1 MTLQLGI
8 CYISQGRRNLRSA
21 VNDASQALETATSDN
36 NTVIYD
42 NTLKQQLKERHERE
56 KKLEAAE
63 VNNDFVTYYQPKVD
77 ISIGNIVGAEALVRM
92 IDPEDK
98 KSIKAPWY
106 FVPYYEQTGKIAE
119 LDFFVFESVCKMLR
133 RRMDANE
140 PVVTISCNFSRKH
153 FTKPGFTE
161 KFLTVIDRYQISK
174 DLIEIEIT
182 ETMVV
187 EKIEHH
193 IIKNNLEKLRS
204 NNIRLSIDD
213 FGAGYSS
220 LGIFEDIPSSVIKLD
235 RSFFTNKNNPER
247 QEKIMRDIMKMADEL
262 DVATVCE
269 GVETEDDLSLMKKI
283 GANVAQGYYYFKPMP
298 EADFEEKLSNK
309 EGEFFYSPFVLSS

>member
-1 MTLQLGI
+1 
-8 CYISQGRRNLRSA
+8 
-21 VNDASQALETATSDN
+21 
-36 NTVIYD
+36 
-42 NTLKQQLKERHERE
+42 
-56 KKLEAAE
+56 
-63 VNNDFVTYYQPKVD
+63 
-77 ISIGNIVGAEALVRM
+77 
-92 IDPEDK
+92 
-98 KSIKAPWY
+98 
-106 FVPYYEQTGKIAE
+106 
-119 LDFFVFESVCKMLR
+119 
-133 RRMDANE
+133 MDANE

-182 ETMVV
+182 ETMVF